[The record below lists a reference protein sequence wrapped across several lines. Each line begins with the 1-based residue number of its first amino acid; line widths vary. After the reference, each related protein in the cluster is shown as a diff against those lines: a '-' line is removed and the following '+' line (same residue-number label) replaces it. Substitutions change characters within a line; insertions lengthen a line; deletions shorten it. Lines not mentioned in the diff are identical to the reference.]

1 MIELSNLILFFFVK
15 ITILYRF
22 HAVSGKW
29 MLGWTNFQFSAN
41 LYASPQATH
50 FNYPHPLI
58 SPNQQICCP
67 NFFMFPIP
75 LLCRSIFA
83 VKNITIAQCE
93 RVTIISVSNGR
104 KKEANAIKT
113 YKMGNY
119 LLEWTVCS
127 VFPRHQCDWQWIYFK
142 SKDLPALTLVGPT
155 RQKHHTAPPR
165 CTKPPQP
172 TRFDSFN
179 IIASGGL
186 YSVILHHN

>member
-1 MIELSNLILFFFVK
+1 MRSVVSECLVELIFNFRQIYMHHHRQHISTTPTPSSAPTSKFVVP
-15 ITILYRF
+15 IFLCF
-22 HAVSGKW
+22 P
-29 MLGWTNFQFSAN
+29 FQF
-41 LYASPQATH
+41 YADQ
-50 FNYPHPLI
+50 FLLLKILPLDNVREWR
-58 SPNQQICCP
+58 PCQ
-67 NFFMFPIP
+67 
-75 LLCRSIFA
+75 
-83 VKNITIAQCE
+83 
-93 RVTIISVSNGR
+93 VSNGR

-119 LLEWTVCS
+119 LLEWTVCT
-127 VFPRHQCDWQWIYFK
+127 VFPRHQCDWQWIFFK